1 MRIRAFQGLRPPQD
15 KAAKVA
21 SLPYDV
27 VNTLEARKLA
37 EGNPISM
44 FHVVRPDI
52 DLPDGTD
59 PHSDLVYAKALE
71 NLKRLQAEGA
81 LVREDKPV
89 LYVYRQEMN
98 GHIQHGV
105 VGVCHY
111 QDYLDDLIKKH
122 EKTRP
127 DKEDDRT
134 RMTHELSANPGPV
147 FLTYRDNAKVS
158 ELATEVCKGP
168 AFFDFTADDGIRHT
182 VWKVD
187 NPDALVAAFGDVRA
201 FMSRTGTTVRPARRV
216 SGPSAPRPTR
226 TIPARKTTTGSCA

>member
-89 LYVYRQEMN
+89 LYEI
-98 GHIQHGV
+98 G
-105 VGVCHY
+105 
-111 QDYLDDLIKKH
+111 
-122 EKTRP
+122 
-127 DKEDDRT
+127 
-134 RMTHELSANPGPV
+134 
-147 FLTYRDNAKVS
+147 
-158 ELATEVCKGP
+158 
-168 AFFDFTADDGIRHT
+168 
-182 VWKVD
+182 
-187 NPDALVAAFGDVRA
+187 RA
-201 FMSRTGTTVRPARRV
+201 HV
-216 SGPSAPRPTR
+216 
-226 TIPARKTTTGSCA
+226 